1 MWWVGCQ
8 LFFSFALKAGS
19 SSPAEEQSYDWNS
32 TWNAGHEFIS
42 PHKCNNED
50 LLGTCATNGFYFPFW
65 NWIVIPPFTHH
76 LPIIY
81 PSFTPMMGVYSLYLP
96 IIYPSWESHHGNPR
110 NSWWDDHNYFQG
122 YKSIFPHK
130 NPEIT
135 WNSHFFNH
143 GWF

>member
-81 PSFTPMMGVYSLYLP
+81 PSFTHHLP
-96 IIYPSWESHHGNPR
+96 LWWGFIVCIYPSFTHHGNPR
-110 NSWWDDHNYFQG
+110 NSWWDDRTT
-122 YKSIFPHK
+122 IFRARTRFSHIK
-130 NPEIT
+130 TLKKT
-135 WNSHFFNH
+135 WNSHFFYH
-143 GWF
+143 GLF